1 MSQWLNAE
9 ALAQYIVGTL
19 TTALIVLGWWLF
31 KRKRARYIL
40 CWEAPPVSHM
50 SIRSEF
56 RERITVILDKEA
68 DGGEQIN
75 NLSQLTMLISNMSRE
90 TIDNIEL
97 RFFFDLR
104 RARLLNIEFH
114 PPEEM
119 QWQDDDSPLYQL
131 VSESQIRVSLPY
143 LNPFKVYGE
152 EAVLRV
158 LADGYPS
165 ITKVVGGGRDWKVQ
179 YLSYRQQLEQMSPRL
194 SLRLI
199 GTVTAVFI
207 AFAIISWAFSAYLS
221 PALSLSS
228 GSLFSSG
235 VIMGFIFAGILGRI
249 STRLLWQPGRVYELR
264 S

>member
-9 ALAQYIVGTL
+9 ALAQYIIGAIS
-19 TTALIVLGWWLF
+19 TAIIILGWWLF
-31 KRKRARYIL
+31 AKKRARYIL
-40 CWEAPPVSHM
+40 CREAPLVSLM
-50 SIRSEF
+50 SIGSEF

-68 DGGEQIN
+68 DGGEQID
-75 NLSQLTMLISNMSRE
+75 NLSQLTIAIFNISRE

-104 RARLLNIEFH
+104 RARLLNIEFY

-119 QWQDDDSPLYQL
+119 QWQDDDSPLFQL

-143 LNPFKVYGE
+143 LNPFKVYRQK
-152 EAVLRV
+152 AILTV
-158 LADGYPS
+158 LADGYPP
-165 ITKVVGGGRDWKVQ
+165 ITKVVSGGRDWKAQ
-179 YLSYRQQLEQMSPRL
+179 YLSYREHLEQMRPRFG
-194 SLRLI
+194 LRLI

-207 AFAIISWAFSAYLS
+207 AFAIISWAFLAYLS

-228 GSLFSSG
+228 GSLFTSG
-235 VIMGFIFAGILGRI
+235 VIMGFIFAGIFGRILGRF
-249 STRLLWQPGRVYELR
+249 LWQWGRVYEVR

>member
-9 ALAQYIVGTL
+9 ALAQYIVGAL

-40 CWEAPPVSHM
+40 CREAPPM
-50 SIRSEF
+50 SLMFISSAV

-68 DGGEQIN
+68 EGGEQIA
-75 NLSQLTMLISNMSRE
+75 NLSQLAMEIFNTSRE

-104 RARLLNIEFH
+104 EVRLLNIEFY

-119 QWQDDDSPLYQL
+119 QWQDDDSPLFQL
-131 VSESQIRVSLPY
+131 ESESRIRVSLPY
-143 LNPFKVYGE
+143 LNPFKVYRQK
-152 EAVLRV
+152 AILTV
-158 LADGYPS
+158 LADGYPR

-179 YLSYRQQLEQMSPRL
+179 YLSYEERLKQMRPRF
-194 SLRLI
+194 SLRAI
-199 GTVTAVFI
+199 GTLTAVFI
-207 AFAIISWAFSAYLS
+207 AFVIINWAFLAYLS

-228 GSLFSSG
+228 DSQFISG
-235 VIMGFIFAGILGRI
+235 VIMAFIFAGVFGRI
-249 STRLLWQPGRVYELR
+249 STRLLFQQGRAIR
-264 S
+264 ID